1 MKVSPQAWPDLT
13 AAARSAPDGLRESLE
28 RSLGWFAKPSSRK
41 YFPVGDIS
49 HERAHASVYAFR
61 EVFLRAASAADLAEA
76 LRNEFE
82 IYSSVGWDG
91 RGTVLFTGYYSPT
104 FAGSRTSSDTY
115 RYPLYK
121 RPDDLVSDPATG
133 EVLGRQVGDRI
144 VPYPTRAEIESSR
157 MLAGL
162 ELVWLRDRFDR
173 YLIHVQGSA
182 VLALTDG
189 STMRVSYAGN
199 NGYGYTSVARLLVAD
214 GKLREDEL
222 SVENVRRYLTTDPDE
237 LEKYLLR
244 NDRYIF
250 FRAADGLDWPTG
262 SLGVKVTASR
272 TLATDKR
279 LFPAGSVALVVTRL
293 SRPNGRARRF
303 VQFMLDQDT
312 GGAIRSPGRAD
323 IYFGIGEEAGKVAGG
338 QYEEG
343 RLYYL
348 MLKRERVSIWLA
360 RLRGR
365 G

>member
-1 MKVSPQAWPDLT
+1 MKITPQDWPDL
-13 AAARSAPDGLRESLE
+13 AAAAGSAPDSLREALD
-28 RSLGWFAKPSSRK
+28 RSLGWFENASSRK
-41 YFPVGDIS
+41 YFPVGEIS

-76 LRNEFE
+76 LRREFE
-82 IYSSVGWDG
+82 VYSSVGRDG

-115 RYPLYK
+115 RYPLYE
-121 RPDDLVSDPATG
+121 RPDDLMSDTATG
-133 EVLGRQVGDRI
+133 DVLGRLVGDRI

-173 YLIHVQGSA
+173 HLIHVQGSA
-182 VLALTDG
+182 AIALTDG
-189 STMRVSYAGN
+189 STMRVGYAGN
-199 NGYGYTSVARLLVAD
+199 NGHAYKSVALLLVAD
-214 GKLREDEL
+214 GKLQREEL
-222 SVENVRRYLTTDPDE
+222 TVDKVRRYLTSHPDE

-250 FRAADGLDWPTG
+250 FYEADGLEWPTG
-262 SLGVKVTASR
+262 SLGFKVTASR
-272 TLATDKR
+272 SLATDKR
-279 LFPAGSVALVVTRL
+279 LFPAGSVTLVVTRL

-323 IYFGIGEEAGKVAGG
+323 IYFGMGEEAGKVAGG

-343 RLYYL
+343 GLYYL
-348 MLKRERVSIWLA
+348 MLKPDRVSVWLA